1 MDINSVKEK
10 SKRMKIQPVRQYM
23 IQKESLTNYSLE
35 RRYDFKTLFR
45 RYQERLAV
53 YHIAVG
59 EWTPFYYSCKL
70 YNLPNSN

>member
-1 MDINSVKEK
+1 
-10 SKRMKIQPVRQYM
+10 M